1 MKEKSRSTEIKI
13 VVDAKDNNVDCVA
26 TVNVGSIDLDTTI
39 ELLQICIDELTNLF
53 ILAGSLFLLFIGY
66 LAYQL
71 ASTEKG
77 TRNLLLFFV
86 VCILIFIFSIHFL
99 MYRFENASEAQPKII
114 EKYEIVR
121 GKTEQLIQGKG
132 FGLLTVY
139 NMSLSENNQFG
150 FYYYNQDG
158 DIERMSINFDDIKI
172 KEVEEDTARLEVY
185 VEQETNTYCSVLL
198 GCETETKPISNEQYM
213 LIVPK
218 GTITGSDELVFE

>member
-1 MKEKSRSTEIKI
+1 M
-13 VVDAKDNNVDCVA
+13 
-26 TVNVGSIDLDTTI
+26 GH
-39 ELLQICIDELTNLF
+39 ELTNLF
-53 ILAGSLFLLFIGY
+53 ILAGTLFLLFIGC
-66 LAYQL
+66 LALQL

-77 TRNLLLFFV
+77 RRISLLYFA
-86 VCILIFIFSIHFL
+86 VCILVFLFSLHFL
-99 MYRFENASEAQPKII
+99 LYSFENSSEAQPKIV

-139 NMSLSENNQFG
+139 NMSISENNQFG

-158 DIERMSINFDDIKI
+158 DIERMSLDFDDIKI

-198 GCETETKPISNEQYM
+198 GCETETMPISNEQYM

>member
-1 MKEKSRSTEIKI
+1 M
-13 VVDAKDNNVDCVA
+13 
-26 TVNVGSIDLDTTI
+26 GH
-39 ELLQICIDELTNLF
+39 ELTNLF
-53 ILAGSLFLLFIGY
+53 ILAGTLFLLFIGC
-66 LAYQL
+66 LALQL

-77 TRNLLLFFV
+77 RRISLLYFA
-86 VCILIFIFSIHFL
+86 VCILVFLFSLHFL
-99 MYRFENASEAQPKII
+99 LYSFENSSEAQPKIV

-139 NMSLSENNQFG
+139 NMSISENNQFG

-158 DIERMSINFDDIKI
+158 DIERMSLDFDDIKI

-218 GTITGSDELVFE
+218 GTITGSDELVFVMLAYK

>member
-13 VVDAKDNNVDCVA
+13 VVDAKDNNIDCVA

-39 ELLQICIDELTNLF
+39 ELLQICIDELT
-53 ILAGSLFLLFIGY
+53 
-66 LAYQL
+66 
-71 ASTEKG
+71 KKK
-77 TRNLLLFFV
+77 
-86 VCILIFIFSIHFL
+86 
-99 MYRFENASEAQPKII
+99 FENSSEAQPKIV

-139 NMSLSENNQFG
+139 NMSISENNQFG

-158 DIERMSINFDDIKI
+158 DIERMSLDFDDIKI

>member
-1 MKEKSRSTEIKI
+1 M
-13 VVDAKDNNVDCVA
+13 
-26 TVNVGSIDLDTTI
+26 GH
-39 ELLQICIDELTNLF
+39 ELTNLF

-172 KEVEEDTARLEVY
+172 KEVEEDTA
-185 VEQETNTYCSVLL
+185 QCH
-198 GCETETKPISNEQYM
+198 
-213 LIVPK
+213 
-218 GTITGSDELVFE
+218 